1 MLFDTIPW
9 RNEILHICI
18 SEFENP
24 HHLDSE
30 ALLRLTGNQS
40 EKVLAVQF
48 FDSSMI
54 VDEMHLLCATQNA
67 YNAMRGGYMKSRS
80 LDVEIAVYAST
91 QNQIGVAL
99 ELMGITDATETLDVI
114 IIGDTKQKV
123 EESIREISKII
134 GPEVKHAF
142 AMTEQKLRSLMNI
155 FKISDSELELLIE
168 QDDIASRQRALSRC
182 VASRISQ
189 VALTS

>member
-1 MLFDTIPW
+1 MLFDTITW
-9 RNEILHICI
+9 RDETLHVCI

-24 HHLDSE
+24 RHLDSE
-30 ALLRLTGNQS
+30 ALIRLAGNQS
-40 EKVLAVQF
+40 ERVLAVQF

-54 VDEMHLLCATQNA
+54 VDELHLLCATQNA

-80 LDVEIAVYAST
+80 IDVEIVLYASA

-99 ELMGITDATETLDVI
+99 DLMGITDATRTLDVI
-114 IIGDTKQKV
+114 VLGNTKQKV
-123 EESIREISKII
+123 EQSVREISSII
-134 GPEVKHAF
+134 GPEVEQAF
-142 AMTEQKLRSLMNI
+142 TMTKQKLKSLMNT
-155 FKISDSELELLIE
+155 FKISGSELELFIE
-168 QDDIASRQRALSRC
+168 QDDIIAYQRALSKC

>member
-1 MLFDTIPW
+1 MLFDTITW
-9 RNEILHICI
+9 RDETLHICI
-18 SEFENP
+18 AEFENP
-24 HHLDSE
+24 RHLDTE
-30 ALLRLTGNQS
+30 ALIRLAGNQS
-40 EKVLAVQF
+40 ERVLAVQF

-80 LDVEIAVYAST
+80 LDVEISLYASA

-99 ELMGITDATETLDVI
+99 DLMGITDETRMLDVI
-114 IIGDTKQKV
+114 ILGNTKQKV
-123 EESIREISKII
+123 EQSVREISSII
-134 GPEVKHAF
+134 GPQVEQAF
-142 AMTEQKLRSLMNI
+142 TMTKQKLKSLMNI
-155 FKISDSELELLIE
+155 FNISGSELELFIE
-168 QDDIASRQRALSRC
+168 QDDIIAYQRALSKC

>member
-1 MLFDTIPW
+1 MLFDTITW

-18 SEFENP
+18 SELENS
-24 HHLDSE
+24 HHLDGE
-30 ALLRLTGNQS
+30 ALLGLAGNQS

-54 VDEMHLLCATQNA
+54 VDEIHLLCATQNA
-67 YNAMRGGYMKSRS
+67 YNAMKGGYMKSRS
-80 LDVEIAVYAST
+80 LDVEIVVYASA

-99 ELMGITDATETLDVI
+99 ELMRITDAAETLDVI

-123 EESIREISKII
+123 EESIRDISKTI
-134 GPEVKHAF
+134 GPEVKQAF
-142 AMTEQKLRSLMNI
+142 VMTEHKLRSLMNI
-155 FKISDSELELLIE
+155 FKISYSELELFIE
-168 QDDIASRQRALSRC
+168 QDDIVSRQQALSKC
-182 VASRISQ
+182 VVSRISQ